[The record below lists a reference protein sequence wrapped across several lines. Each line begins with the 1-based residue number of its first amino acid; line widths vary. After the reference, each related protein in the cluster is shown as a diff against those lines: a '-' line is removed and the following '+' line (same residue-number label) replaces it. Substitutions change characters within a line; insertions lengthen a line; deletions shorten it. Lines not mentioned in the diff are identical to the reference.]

1 MFNFSNLPF
10 AFEPLNASGIFKQQ
24 TADFQVEEILSFPLT
39 GEGEHLWLWL
49 EKEGEN
55 TDWAMQ
61 QLAKWAKIPF
71 RDVGYA
77 GLKDRQGITRQWI
90 SLRIPSLIDP
100 DFSSFDFPNLRILNA
115 VRHQRKLQIG
125 GLQSNKF
132 IIVLREVVGDKALLE
147 KRLAQIAQQGFP
159 NYFGE
164 QRFGKQGYNL
174 TMASRL
180 FAGELTKLRPA
191 NRKMFISAARSWLF
205 NAILAQRIEQKG
217 WNQAWLGDVFQLD
230 GSDKWF
236 VDDGSPNLATR
247 VLEQDLHPTGAL
259 VGSGDLPSAGRV
271 LELEAEVCNHNQAW
285 LQGLQALDMKQD
297 RRSLRALAQ
306 NLSWQWLGDDQL
318 QLSFEL
324 RRGSYATML
333 LRELMEILQP
343 KINPVQD

>member
-10 AFEPLNASGIFKQQ
+10 AFERLDASGIFKQQ
-24 TADFQVEEILSFPLT
+24 TADFQVEEVLSFPLT
-39 GEGEHLWLWL
+39 GEGEHLWIWL

-61 QLAKWAKIPF
+61 QLAKWANIPF

-100 DFSSFDFPNLRILNA
+100 DFSTFDLPNLRILKA

-132 IIVLREVVGDKALLE
+132 IIVLREVVGDKGAIE
-147 KRLAQIAQQGFP
+147 NRLAQIATDGFP

-174 TMASRL
+174 SMASRL

-205 NAILAQRIEQKG
+205 NLILGQRIEQNS
-217 WNQAWLGDVFQLD
+217 WNQIWLGDVFQLD

-236 VDDGSPNLATR
+236 VDDGSADLAQR
-247 VLEQDLHPTGAL
+247 VVEQDLHPTGAL
-259 VGSGDLPSAGRV
+259 VGSGDLPSAGKV
-271 LELEAEVCNHNQAW
+271 LQLETEVLSHNQVW

-297 RRSLRALAQ
+297 RRALRALAG
-306 NLSWQWLGDDQL
+306 NLTWQWLADDQL
-318 QLSFEL
+318 ELSFEM
-324 RRGSYATML
+324 RRGSYATSL
-333 LRELMEILQP
+333 LRELMEITQP
-343 KINPVQD
+343 QLNR